1 MLMLRKS
8 TSLLAPLAGL
18 IAIVGAGFSVWYFDV
33 ADLNESGPTIS
44 TEVTD
49 KVTYGEISVTT
60 TDTLTLVLDQGGIA
74 NASDVTKGISVV
86 GADDAPIS
94 SIVAEYDAGAHY
106 QTIVDGGLNPT
117 ITTTITVSEGL
128 RDYVTVVGTGFGAGD
143 AAGEFVRT
151 STFSAQVTDL
161 TIDCSTTTEVNA
173 LFSYVTGMKPTT
185 SEAYD
190 TMVTAVTGGTVTIAY
205 SVSFG
210 EII

>member
-1 MLMLRKS
+1 MLRKS
-8 TSLLAPLAGL
+8 TSILAPLAGL

-33 ADLNESGPTIS
+33 ADINKDGPTIS

-49 KVTYGEISVTT
+49 KVTYGEITVTT

-86 GADDAPIS
+86 GADDSPVA
-94 SIVAEYDAGAHY
+94 SIVAQYDAGTHY
-106 QTIVDGGLNPT
+106 ETIVDGGLNPT
-117 ITTTITVSEGL
+117 ITTTITISEGL
-128 RDYVTVVGTGFGAGD
+128 RDYVTVSDGDFLAGTAGV
-143 AAGEFVRT
+143 FTRT
-151 STFSAQVTDL
+151 STFAAQVTDL
-161 TIDCSTTTEVNA
+161 TIDCSTTDETNA

-190 TMVTAVTGGTVTIAY
+190 TMVDTVTAGTVTIAY

-210 EII
+210 TIL